1 MSDSDINAM
10 EDRYH
15 EEAIRDKNL
24 EGTDH
29 HADWYDD
36 ADDESI
42 KKLDICVWIE
52 VDTSMSKKEIIKLLI
67 EKTKKEDWEI
77 N

>member
-1 MSDSDINAM
+1 MSDINAM
-10 EDRYH
+10 ENRYH
-15 EEAIRDKNL
+15 EEAIREKEL
-24 EGTDH
+24 ESTDH
-29 HADWYDD
+29 HADWYDY

-52 VDTSMSKKEIIKLLI
+52 ANTSMSKKEIIKLLI
-67 EKTKKEDWEI
+67 EKINEQDWEV

>member
-1 MSDSDINAM
+1 MSDINAI
-10 EDRYH
+10 ENRYH
-15 EEAIRDKNL
+15 EEAIREKEL
-24 EGTDH
+24 ENTDH
-29 HADWYDD
+29 HADWYDY

-52 VDTSMSKKEIIKLLI
+52 ADTSMSKKEIIKLLI
-67 EKTKKEDWEI
+67 EKINEQDWEV

>member
-15 EEAIRDKNL
+15 EEAIWDKNL

-36 ADDESI
+36 VDDESI

-52 VDTSMSKKEIIKLLI
+52 ADTSMSKKEIIKLLI
-67 EKTKKEDWEI
+67 EKTNKQDWEV